1 MTVPALYDVRPGVA
15 EAVAAGAPVVALE
28 STVIAHGL
36 PRPRNLETALRLEA
50 LVREAGA
57 VPATIGVMAGR
68 VVVGLSTTEVEALA
82 DADAVTKVSRRD
94 LAAVVAGG
102 AMGATTVAATMIA
115 AAAAG
120 IAVFATGGIG
130 GVHRGGEASL
140 DVSADLA
147 ELARTPV
154 AVVCAG
160 AKAILDVPRTL
171 EVLETQGVPVVGFG
185 TDRFP
190 AFYVRDSGLAVAARV
205 DSADA
210 AAAVIAAHRRL
221 GLGGGL
227 VIANPPPAAQ
237 AMAASEVEALIAA
250 ALAAADAAG
259 VHGKDVTPFLLDQLA
274 RASNGRTL
282 ETNIALLEDNARLG
296 ARIAIALAALG

>member
-1 MTVPALYDVRPGVA
+1 MWLRFLRTDRS
-15 EAVAAGAPVVALE
+15 E
-28 STVIAHGL
+28 TGL
-36 PRPRNLETALRLEA
+36 
-50 LVREAGA
+50 VFHCREH
-57 VPATIGVMAGR
+57 
-68 VVVGLSTTEVEALA
+68 SE
-82 DADAVTKVSRRD
+82 
-94 LAAVVAGG
+94 
-102 AMGATTVAATMIA
+102 
-115 AAAAG
+115 
-120 IAVFATGGIG
+120 FA
-130 GVHRGGEASL
+130 RS
-140 DVSADLA
+140 
-147 ELARTPV
+147 PV

-171 EVLETQGVPVVGFG
+171 EVLETQGVPVVGYE

-205 DSADA
+205 DTADA

-237 AMAASEVEALIAA
+237 ALAASEVEALIAA

-259 VHGKDVTPFLLDQLA
+259 VHGKEVTPYLLDRLA

-282 ETNIALLEDNARLG
+282 KTNIALLEDNARLG
-296 ARIAIALAALG
+296 ARIAVALVALG

>member
-1 MTVPALYDVRPGVA
+1 MTAPALYDVRPAVA
-15 EAVAAGAPVVALE
+15 DAVAAGAPVVALE

-36 PRPRNLETALRLEA
+36 PQPRNLETALRLEA
-50 LVREAGA
+50 LVRDAGA

-94 LAAVVAGG
+94 LAYVVAGG

-190 AFYVRDSGLAVAARV
+190 AFYVRDSGIAVAARV

-250 ALAAADAAG
+250 ALAAAAAAG

-296 ARIAIALAALG
+296 ARIATALAALG